1 MLNMKK
7 VVRLTFA
14 KEKILKENMPKN
26 PELSHKLLVSLLQR
40 IDTLI
45 SNNDGKIDEEIASEI
60 MIATLLFIGNESG
73 INSGDRLDN
82 EQLYSLIS
90 NFMVGAML
98 DLNLGENL

>member
-1 MLNMKK
+1 MKK

-73 INSGDRLDN
+73 INSGDRINN

-90 NFMVGAML
+90 NFMAGAML
-98 DLNLGENL
+98 DLNLGENLQ